1 MDAASLALL
10 AVIGGWWAPSASVV
24 DIEVTIRRM
33 AGAADRRRPN
43 VVSIVL
49 FFGEDELSL
58 ERTNA
63 IHRTIHSK
71 QALIFIRRR
80 GNRFHLHST
89 RARRAESS

>member
-1 MDAASLALL
+1 MATVDAASLALL

-49 FFGEDELSL
+49 FTSEDELSR
-58 ERTNA
+58 EANA
-63 IHRTIHSK
+63 SSSSNTLKTGINFHT
-71 QALIFIRRR
+71 QARKSVPSPFD
-80 GNRFHLHST
+80 
-89 RARRAESS
+89 AREES